1 MSACQVLLFSVRS
14 CSALPPP
21 PPFFSNST
29 LSFVCGSVLQQVY
42 TVELFFVS
50 HPGLGGK
57 YREECCR
64 GDERRRRGATETEG
78 GVHSSGIL
86 LGWSVFATPL
96 VSTTDVNRR
105 LDPEFQQRQSFPLT
119 SSRLCSQLELNPPSP
134 PQWKRCGG
142 QHLKTLIN
150 GYFCIRRE
158 RKRLYFV

>member
-1 MSACQVLLFSVRS
+1 MSACEVLLFSVRS
-14 CSALPPP
+14 CSALPLTF
-21 PPFFSNST
+21 FFSNSP

-64 GDERRRRGATETEG
+64 GDKRRRRRRRGATETEG

-105 LDPEFQQRQSFPLT
+105 SDPEFQQRQSFPLT
-119 SSRLCSQLELNPPSP
+119 TSRLCSQLELTPPP
-134 PQWKRCGG
+134 
-142 QHLKTLIN
+142 N
-150 GYFCIRRE
+150 GKDVE
-158 RKRLYFV
+158 GNT